1 MCISGDSYYAYLCK
15 SSYALTRLMHIVYKQ
30 ATMSKNTSRSLRN
43 VKNFYRLLLLRPLT
57 WKTMPGLH
65 MQIAKKFLHM
75 FVFGCLFSP
84 NFHSDKERA
93 FMVFQY
99 NTGNF
104 PSVPHTTEDSG
115 LGLHKTIRGIL
126 NG

>member
-43 VKNFYRLLLLRPLT
+43 VKNFYRLLLLRPFT

-65 MQIAKKFLHM
+65 MQIAKKFSHM

-84 NFHSDKERA
+84 NFHSDKGR
-93 FMVFQY
+93 VHVVSVQH
-99 NTGNF
+99 GKLSIS
-104 PSVPHTTEDSG
+104 PSPHRRLRVG
-115 LGLHKTIRGIL
+115 LQKTYIRGIL